1 MKIKKRKAKTTEVPQ
16 PSLVKTKTNCNYQFD
31 KMPGKVV
38 TSYIISKNAK
48 SENLIKIKKKPKISK
63 TEFDQSVNNKPDI
76 TERNGQSEKVEFK
89 FDFNISALEEQ
100 DHSMIGQI

>member
-38 TSYIISKNAK
+38 TSYIISKNDK
-48 SENLIKIKKKPKISK
+48 SEQIKIKKEPKISK
-63 TEFDQSVNNKPDI
+63 RELDQLANIKTDI
-76 TERNGQSEKVEFK
+76 TEKNGQSEKVDFK
-89 FDFNISALEEQ
+89 FDFNISALEEE
-100 DHSMIGQI
+100 DHSMILQI

>member
-38 TSYIISKNAK
+38 TSYIISKNTK
-48 SENLIKIKKKPKISK
+48 SENLIKIKKKPNISK
-63 TEFDQSVNNKPDI
+63 KELDQSANNKPDF
-76 TERNGQSEKVEFK
+76 TEKNCQSEKVEFE
-89 FDFNISALEEQ
+89 FNSEEQ
-100 DHSMIGQI
+100 DHSMIRQI